1 MSEYVKFTHARASA
15 DIPAFAGLAELNKY
29 RRKLLELQLIGV
41 DSNGVSF
48 GNLSIR
54 DGATENFYVTGSA
67 TGALPD
73 LTLDDCARVVAYNFE
88 KNRVRYD
95 GVAIPSSESLTH
107 AAIYESDA
115 NAGAVIHCHDSKVWL
130 ALLNQAPTTSKPAR
144 YGTPEMAFE
153 ILRLF
158 ANRDLH
164 RRKILVMGGHDA
176 GIVTFGKDLEEAF
189 AVLIGERR
197 GIAYPR

>member
-1 MSEYVKFTHARASA
+1 
-15 DIPAFAGLAELNKY
+15 
-29 RRKLLELQLIGV
+29 V

-73 LTLDDCARVVAYNFE
+73 LTLDDCAIVVAYNFE
-88 KNRVRYD
+88 KNGVRYD

-130 ALLNQAPTTSKPAR
+130 ALLSQAPIASKPAK

-153 ILRLF
+153 IPRLF

-164 RRKILVMGGHDA
+164 RRKILVMAGHDG

-189 AVLIGERR
+189 AVLAWERR
-197 GIAYPR
+197 GITYPR

>member
-67 TGALPD
+67 TGALHD
-73 LTLDDCARVVAYNFE
+73 LTPDDCARVVAYNFE

-95 GVAIPSSESLTH
+95 GFAIPSSESLTH

-115 NAGAVIHCHDSKVWL
+115 NAGAVIHCHDSKMWL

-144 YGTPEMAFE
+144 YGTQEMAFE

-164 RRKILVMGGHDA
+164 RRKILVMGGHDG

-197 GIAYPR
+197 GIA

>member
-1 MSEYVKFTHARASA
+1 
-15 DIPAFAGLAELNKY
+15 
-29 RRKLLELQLIGV
+29 
-41 DSNGVSF
+41 
-48 GNLSIR
+48 
-54 DGATENFYVTGSA
+54 
-67 TGALPD
+67 
-73 LTLDDCARVVAYNFE
+73 
-88 KNRVRYD
+88 
-95 GVAIPSSESLTH
+95 
-107 AAIYESDA
+107 
-115 NAGAVIHCHDSKVWL
+115 VWL
-130 ALLNQAPTTSKPAR
+130 ALLNQAPTTSKSAK

-164 RRKILVMGGHDA
+164 RRKVLVMSGHDA

>member
-15 DIPAFAGLAELNKY
+15 DIPAFTGLAALNTY

-130 ALLNQAPTTSKPAR
+130 ALLNQAPTTSKSAK

-164 RRKILVMGGHDA
+164 RRKVLVMSGHDA

>member
-1 MSEYVKFTHARASA
+1 MSEYVKFTHARTSA
-15 DIPAFAGLAELNKY
+15 DIPAFAALTELNAY

-54 DGATENFYVTGSA
+54 DAATENFYVTGSA
-67 TGALPD
+67 TGALPE
-73 LTLDDCARVVAYNFE
+73 LTLDDCARVVAYDFE
-88 KNRVRYD
+88 KNQVRYD

-107 AAIYESDA
+107 AAVYESDA

-130 ALLNQAPTTSKPAR
+130 ALLNQAPTTSKSAK

-158 ANRDLH
+158 ANRDLN
-164 RRKILVMGGHDA
+164 RSKILVMAGHEG

-189 AVLIGERR
+189 AVLVRERR
-197 GIAYPR
+197 RSI